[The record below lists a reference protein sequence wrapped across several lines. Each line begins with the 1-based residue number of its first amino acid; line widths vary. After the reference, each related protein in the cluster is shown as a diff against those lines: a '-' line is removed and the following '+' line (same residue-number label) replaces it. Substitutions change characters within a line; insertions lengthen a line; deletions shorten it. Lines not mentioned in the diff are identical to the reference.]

1 MIYLTKS
8 ENSASIINRSND
20 CEYPEKSI
28 YRTYL
33 FSTVKLIRFGAVF
46 IVILIIV
53 IPVFTTSSDSTII
66 SKQHSSENA
75 LELIHNNFVQT
86 EPGYQGFINTEK
98 LQRINPETET
108 NAAPMILSGGT
119 DKVTFNESGL
129 PSGEI
134 WYVNLSGNHSSGPIV
149 SHNYTFHL
157 ANNSYSYSIGTPMKI
172 YHANGGIINVSSSA
186 STEQIRFNPYVYQV
200 NLTESGLARF
210 TCWSVNFNGSYCT
223 SFASMTFNET
233 NGTYH
238 YKVCNL
244 TFYNTEQ
251 QKGIIVVNGQSVNR
265 SIVFVGYAI
274 LKGVIS
280 PSNAVLNVNGTVE
293 KLNESGTFC
302 LKLKPGLYNITVSAS
317 GYDTVTYNGCNLS
330 IAMTTIMVN
339 LQHNYFSPESNI
351 ILGVVIFGAVFLI
364 AVIVIFLRNK
374 AER

>member
-1 MIYLTKS
+1 M
-8 ENSASIINRSND
+8 
-20 CEYPEKSI
+20 
-28 YRTYL
+28 
-33 FSTVKLIRFGAVF
+33 KLIRFVAVF
-46 IVILIIV
+46 IVILMVIIP
-53 IPVFTTSSDSTII
+53 IFAMTPQTTLINR
-66 SKQHSSENA
+66 QPPAENT

-86 EPGYQGFINTEK
+86 EPGYHGIINAQK
-98 LQRINPETET
+98 LQRINPKTET
-108 NAAPMILSGGT
+108 TATPLIFSYGT
-119 DKVTFNESGL
+119 DNVTFNESGL
-129 PSGEI
+129 PSGDV
-134 WYVNLSGNHSSGPIV
+134 WYVNLSGNYSSGPIV
-149 SHNYTFHL
+149 THNYTFHL
-157 ANNSYSYSIGTPMKI
+157 ENKTYSYCIGTTVKI

-186 STEQIRFNPYVYQV
+186 STEQIHFNPYVYQV

-210 TCWSVNFNGSYCT
+210 TPWSVNFNGSYCN
-223 SFASMTFNET
+223 SVVSMTFNET

-244 TFYNTEQ
+244 TCYNIEQ
-251 QKGIIVVNGQSVNR
+251 QKGIIVVNGQSVNL

-280 PSNAVLNVNGTVE
+280 PSNAILTVNGTVE

-302 LKLKPGLYNITVSAS
+302 MKLKPGIYNITVSAS

-330 IAMTTIMVN
+330 IAVTTIMIN

-351 ILGVVIFGAVFLI
+351 ILGIVIFGAVFLV